1 MHRGLYTGACGMLVQ
16 ASHLD
21 SIANNLANVDTT
33 GYKRDETL
41 FKEFPKMP
49 IHRLYDSYSW
59 TPKGKLDER
68 PAVGWL
74 GTGVGIDGVVPI
86 FTPGPTKQ
94 TGNDFDLAI
103 SGKGFF
109 VIEAPWGEA
118 YTRNGAF
125 TISNDGYLS
134 TQDGYRVLGKNGP
147 IPVKNGNF
155 FVREENGA
163 IVYNEE
169 GKTND
174 WKTAKEQ
181 DTLRIVSFGNE
192 SGLKKKGDCFFEATQ
207 DSGLPEPMKNTRI
220 LQRSLEGSNVSPV
233 EELVKMIEV
242 QRVYEACQKSIQAI
256 DDTMKLSISDVG
268 RVA

>member
-1 MHRGLYTGACGMLVQ
+1 MHRGLYTGACGMLAQ

-21 SIANNLANVDTT
+21 NIANNLANIDTT

-59 TPKGKLDER
+59 TPKGKLDAR
-68 PAVGWL
+68 PGVGWL

-94 TGNDFDLAI
+94 TGNNFDLAI
-103 SGKGFF
+103 SGEGFF

-134 TQDGYRVLGKNGP
+134 TQDGYRVLGEKGP
-147 IPVKNGNF
+147 IPVIEGNF
-155 FVREENGA
+155 FVSGENGK
-163 IVYNEE
+163 IFYNEE

-181 DTLRIVSFGNE
+181 DKLRIVKFNDVS
-192 SGLKKKGDCFFEATQ
+192 SLKKKGDCFYEATP
-207 DSGLPEPMKNTRI
+207 DSGLPEPMKKTRI
-220 LQRSLEGSNVSPV
+220 LQGYLEGSNVSPV

-242 QRVYEACQKSIQAI
+242 QRIYEACQKSIQAV
-256 DDTMKLSISDVG
+256 DDTMKLSIEDVG